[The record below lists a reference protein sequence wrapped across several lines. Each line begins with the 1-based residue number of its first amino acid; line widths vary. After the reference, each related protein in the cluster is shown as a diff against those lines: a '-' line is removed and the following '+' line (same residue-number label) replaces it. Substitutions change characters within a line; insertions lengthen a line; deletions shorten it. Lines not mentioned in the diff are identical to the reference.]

1 MKKQRFWIPSVVV
14 FLGIAFLGYY
24 GYVSTRQARLLK
36 QARGYLARS
45 NTKTALVCLHRALG
59 YNPKDVE
66 ACRLMAELTEKASS
80 PAAILWR
87 SRVVELTPKSTSDR
101 ILLSQTALTFG
112 DYLIATNALEGVSKA
127 GKSTAAYQNAAGSI
141 ALGTRNFVDAEA
153 HFSEACQ
160 MEPTNPAPRM
170 NLAIV
175 RLQSTNT
182 YTLAQ
187 ARAALAGLRSD
198 PVLRCQ
204 ALRESTLDA
213 MRHRQGEEG
222 LAFAAELIRET
233 NHVFSDELLRL
244 DVLRA
249 TRENEFK
256 TVLASLQGDAA
267 KDSRKLYE
275 LVIWQSGT
283 TGPAEALKWLL
294 TLPAETQTN
303 QPAAL
308 LAAECRS
315 AIGDWTGLQ
324 ASLERQNWAE
334 LDFIRH
340 AYQSLSLRGQNLVS
354 SSTIEWQKALT
365 AADNR
370 KEALVMLYRFATA
383 WNWAGQKEDLLW
395 ALIRNY
401 PTEKWATASLTRSL
415 LVEGRTRSLMALYNQ
430 QMNANPSD
438 FSAKN
443 NLAMTAL
450 LLGAWEL
457 KPHELAREVYRKAS
471 TNAAYVSTYAFSLH
485 IQKKDDSALKVLEK
499 LAPQQLEDPAIAGYY
514 GLILRATGNGE
525 KARKYLA
532 LAANAKLLPE
542 ERKLIE
548 EATAGTQIASSTRRF
563 FAVFCGMELPR

>member
-1 MKKQRFWIPSVVV
+1 MKKQRFWLPAVAIL
-14 FLGIAFLGYY
+14 LGIAFLAYY

-36 QARGYLARS
+36 QAREYLARS

-59 YNPKDVE
+59 YNPKDVG
-66 ACRLMAELTEKASS
+66 ACRLMAELSEKASS
-80 PAAILWR
+80 PAAMLWR
-87 SRVVELTPKSTSDR
+87 SRVVELAPKSTVDR
-101 ILLSQTALTFG
+101 ILLAQTAMMFG
-112 DYLIATNALEGVSKA
+112 DYLSATNALEGISKA
-127 GKSTAAYQNAAGSI
+127 GKNTAAYHNAAGSV
-141 ALGTRNFVDAEA
+141 ALGGRNFAQAEA
-153 HFSEACQ
+153 HFLEACQ

-175 RLQSTNT
+175 RLQSTDPS
-182 YTLAQ
+182 TLAQ
-187 ARAALAGLRSD
+187 ARAALGGLRSN

-213 MRHRQGEEG
+213 MRHQQGEDA

-249 TRENEFK
+249 SRENEFEA
-256 TVLASLQGDAA
+256 VLAALQTDAA
-267 KDSRKLYE
+267 KDSRKIYE
-275 LVIWQSGT
+275 LVMWQSAT

-308 LAAECRS
+308 LAAESRS
-315 AIGDWTGLQ
+315 ALRDWSGLQ

-334 LDFIRH
+334 LDFFRH
-340 AYQSLSLRGQNLVS
+340 AYQSLSLRGQDLVS
-354 SSTIEWQKALT
+354 SSTIEWQMALN

-370 KEALVMLYRFATA
+370 KEALIMLYRFATA

-395 ALIRNY
+395 ALIRNH
-401 PTEKWATASLTRSL
+401 PAEKWATASLTKSL

-438 FSAKN
+438 LSARN

-450 LLGAWEL
+450 LLGALEL
-457 KPHELAREVYRKAS
+457 RPHDLAREVYRRAHS
-471 TNAAYVSTYAFSLH
+471 NPAYVSTYAFSLH
-485 IQKKDDSALKVLEK
+485 IQKKNDSALKVLER
-499 LAPQQLEDPAIAGYY
+499 LAPQQLEEPAIAGYY
-514 GLILRATGNGE
+514 GLILRATGNVE

-532 LAANAKLLPE
+532 LAANARLLPE
-542 ERKLIE
+542 ERKLVE
-548 EATAGTQIASSTRRF
+548 EATAGTLIVSSIHTAERESF
-563 FAVFCGMELPR
+563 

>member
-1 MKKQRFWIPSVVV
+1 MKKRQFWIPAIAVL
-14 FLGIAFLGYY
+14 LGIAFLAYY

-59 YNPKDVE
+59 YNPRDVE
-66 ACRLMAELTEKASS
+66 ASRLMAELTEKASS
-80 PAAILWR
+80 SAAILWR
-87 SRVVELTPKSTSDR
+87 SRVVELSPKSTADR
-101 ILLSQTALTFG
+101 ILLAQTAMMFG
-112 DYLIATNALEGVSKA
+112 DYLSATNALEGISKA
-127 GKSTAAYQNAAGSI
+127 GRNTAAYHNAAGSV
-141 ALGTRNFVDAEA
+141 ALGACNFPNAEA

-182 YTLAQ
+182 YALAQ
-187 ARAALAGLRSD
+187 ARAALAGLRSN

-213 MRHRQGEEG
+213 MRHQQGEDA

-244 DVLRA
+244 DVLRV

-256 TVLASLQGDAA
+256 SALAALEGDAA
-267 KDSRKLYE
+267 QDSREIYE
-275 LVIWQSGT
+275 LVMWQSAT

-315 AIGDWTGLQ
+315 AICDWTGLQ
-324 ASLERQNWAE
+324 ASLKRQNWAE

-340 AYQSLSLRGQNLVS
+340 AYQSLSLRGQDLVS
-354 SSTIEWQKALT
+354 SSTIEWQMALS
-365 AADNR
+365 AAGNR
-370 KEALVMLYRFATA
+370 KEALVMLYRFAA
-383 WNWAGQKEDLLW
+383 GWNWAGQKEDLLW

-401 PTEKWATASLTRSL
+401 PAEKWATASLTKSL
-415 LVEGRTRSLMALYNQ
+415 LVEGRTRSLMVLYNQ

-438 FSAKN
+438 LSARN

-457 KPHELAREVYRKAS
+457 RPHDQAREVYRKAS

-485 IQKKDDSALKVLEK
+485 IQKKNESALKILEK

-514 GLILRATGNGE
+514 GVVLRATGKGD

-532 LAANAKLLPE
+532 LAANASLLPE
-542 ERKLIE
+542 ERKLVE
-548 EATAGTQIASSTRRF
+548 EATAGTQVASSAHLDRESF
-563 FAVFCGMELPR
+563 